1 MSSSNIW
8 LVSFFSLK
16 NPHAPSSLSLIFI
29 TFHLSFYVES
39 TLVKFCS
46 LLSTETVFVKAVDD
60 RHIA

>member
-1 MSSSNIW
+1 MSSSNVW

-16 NPHAPSSLSLIFI
+16 NSHTLSSLSLIFF

-39 TLVKFCS
+39 TLVKFYS
-46 LLSTETVFVKAVDD
+46 PLSTETVFVKAVDD